1 MGGHRKPKMTDL
13 SATAGQH
20 MQREIAEA
28 PRVFAAA
35 VAQPVTLPDLT
46 NLRAIYTVARGSSD
60 AAANILAYELM
71 RETQLPVTSLPP
83 SIFSLGQGVRLTDSA
98 VLVVS
103 QSGASPDLVRSAQG
117 AKATGATVLA
127 LTNAP
132 QSPVEAE
139 AHATLR
145 IGAGPELA
153 VPATKSVVGAIAG
166 GMALL
171 SALTPAYA
179 SRAKASARAIAA
191 LQGKTL
197 PQQKSLLAALL
208 RASHVYV
215 IGRDTGFGAAQ
226 ELALKLKECCALH
239 AEAYSSSEVLH
250 GPLQLV
256 TNPLLILILDTEQ
269 PEVQESLDTAEQ
281 RFKAAGGTTFR
292 LRPSD
297 AGATSLTPAA
307 AAAAL
312 LILTYP
318 LALQTALALGHDP
331 DRPATLS
338 KVTQTR

>member
-1 MGGHRKPKMTDL
+1 MIDL
-13 SATAGQH
+13 PPDAGQH
-20 MQREIAEA
+20 MAREITEA
-28 PRVFAAA
+28 PGVFAAS
-35 VAQPVTLPDLT
+35 VSQPVTLPDLT
-46 NLRAIYTVARGSSD
+46 GLRALYTVARGSSD

-71 RETQLPVTSLPP
+71 RETGLPVTSLPP
-83 SIFSLGQGVRLTDSA
+83 SIFSLGQGVRLTDAA

-103 QSGASPDLVRSAQG
+103 QSGASDDLVRSAKGASAAG
-117 AKATGATVLA
+117 AKVIA

-132 QSPVEAE
+132 DSPVEAE
-139 AHATLR
+139 AHTTVR

-166 GMALL
+166 GMALI
-171 SALTPAYA
+171 SALVPAYGP
-179 SRAKASARAIAA
+179 RAAASAQSLAG
-191 LQGKTL
+191 LKGKTL
-197 PQQKSLLAALL
+197 PQTRAVLAALL

-269 PEVQESLDTAEQ
+269 PDVQPSLDTAEA
-281 RFKAAGGTTFR
+281 RFRQAGGTVFR
-292 LRPSD
+292 LRASE
-297 AGATSLTPAA
+297 AGATGLTPAA

-312 LILTYP
+312 LCLTYP

>member
-1 MGGHRKPKMTDL
+1 MTDL
-13 SATAGQH
+13 PPDAGQH
-20 MQREIAEA
+20 MAREIAEA
-28 PRVFAAA
+28 PGVFAIA
-35 VAQPVTLPDLT
+35 VAQPVALPDLT

-60 AAANILAYELM
+60 AAANILSYELM
-71 RETQLPVTSLPP
+71 RETHVPVTSLPP
-83 SIFSLGQGVRLTDSA
+83 SIFSLGDGVRLKDSA

-103 QSGASPDLVRSAQG
+103 QSGASDDLVRSARG
-117 AKATGATVLA
+117 AKSAGATVLA
-127 LTNAP
+127 LTNAHG
-132 QSPVEAE
+132 SPVEAE
-139 AHATLR
+139 AHTTLR
-145 IGAGPELA
+145 ISAGPELA
-153 VPATKSVVGAIAG
+153 VPATKSVVGAIAA
-166 GMALL
+166 GMALV
-171 SALTPAYA
+171 SALAPAYA
-179 SRAKASARAIAA
+179 TRTAASAAGLAA
-191 LQGKTL
+191 LQGKDL
-197 PQQKSLLAALL
+197 PQKKAVLAALL

-269 PEVQESLDTAEQ
+269 PDVQPSLDTAEQ
-281 RFKAAGGTTFR
+281 RFRAAGGTVFR

-297 AGATSLTPAA
+297 AGATNLTPAA

-312 LILTYP
+312 LCLTYP

>member
-1 MGGHRKPKMTDL
+1 M
-13 SATAGQH
+13 A
-20 MQREIAEA
+20 REIAEA
-28 PRVFAAA
+28 PGVFAASVAQA
-35 VAQPVTLPDLT
+35 VALPDLSQ
-46 NLRAIYTVARGSSD
+46 LRAVYTVARGSSD
-60 AAANILAYELM
+60 AAANILSYEIM
-71 RETQLPVTSLPP
+71 RETGLPVTSLPP
-83 SIFSLGQGVRLTDSA
+83 SVFSLGRGVRLADSA

-103 QSGASPDLVRSAQG
+103 QSGASDDLVRSAKG
-117 AKATGATVLA
+117 ARDAGATVVA

-132 QSPVEAE
+132 DSPVEAAAE
-139 AHATLR
+139 VTLR

-171 SALTPAYA
+171 SALVPDYA
-179 SRAKASARAIAA
+179 PRAAASARAIEGLA
-191 LQGKTL
+191 GKSL
-197 PQQKSLLAALL
+197 PQTRALLAALL
-208 RASHVYV
+208 RADHVYV

-256 TNPLLILILDTEQ
+256 TNPLLILIIDTES
-269 PEVQESLDTAEQ
+269 PEVQDSLNTAET
-281 RFKAAGGTTFR
+281 RFRAAGGTVFR
-292 LRPSD
+292 LRASD
-297 AGATSLTPAA
+297 VGAVGLTPAA

-312 LILTYP
+312 LCLTYP